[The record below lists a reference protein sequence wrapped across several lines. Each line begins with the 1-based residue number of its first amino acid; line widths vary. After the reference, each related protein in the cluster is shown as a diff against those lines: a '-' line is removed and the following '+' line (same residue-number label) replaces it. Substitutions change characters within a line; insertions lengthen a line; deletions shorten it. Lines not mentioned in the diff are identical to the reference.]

1 VNEADLL
8 VHLVDS
14 SAPEP
19 EGQIDAVR
27 GVLAEIGAS
36 SVPEV
41 LVFNKADVAPREAK
55 ELAVRFEGEGP
66 VVISART
73 GDGVGGLVEAVAE
86 RLRAASRVVELVVPY
101 DRGDVL
107 AALHREGEVLSSAQ
121 GTGATRVRAR
131 LDRATVARFAKFEP
145 AGDGPGNAVPD
156 DGEPGE
162 EP

>member
-1 VNEADLL
+1 M
-8 VHLVDS
+8 
-14 SAPEP
+14 
-19 EGQIDAVR
+19 R

-41 LVFNKADVAPREAK
+41 LVFNKADVAPQEAK
-55 ELAVRFEGEGP
+55 ELAVRFEDEGP

-73 GDGVGGLVEAVAE
+73 GDGVGGLVGTVGE

-101 DRGDVL
+101 NRGDVL

-121 GTGATRVRAR
+121 GADATLVRAR
-131 LDRATVARFAKFEP
+131 LDRASVVRFAEFEP
-145 AGDGPGNAVPD
+145 AGESPGHAVPD
-156 DGEPGE
+156 EGEPGE